1 MKMDRRGLLALAG
14 TAALTGAVTA
24 VAGPGAAPAH
34 AATGTAVVDPAQ
46 RGPVWEGFGT
56 ALCWFAHRIGGTAA
70 VRDTYADLLFD
81 RDKGLGLNIVR
92 YNIGGGENPAYPG
105 HMDLRARVPGYLAS
119 ATAAYDWSADP
130 NQRWFLQAAKSRI
143 PASEFLAES
152 FANSPPWWMTISG
165 SVTGGRNAAENLRT
179 DSYEA
184 FARYLVTVNERF
196 RTTWGVPFR
205 TLSPVN
211 EPSAAYWT
219 FGNRQE
225 GNRMLP
231 ANQATMLRALADE
244 LARQGSPT
252 RIAASDET
260 SIDVGR
266 DTVNS
271 WSAQTRGLVGQYNV
285 HSYEGSD
292 RTGFKAAARGGRIW
306 DSEHGNGDASGMT
319 LSQNIL
325 WDVKWL
331 GASAFAYWQAVDS
344 GGWGMLDTDL
354 NNASADLSSYTRN
367 KKFWAMAQ
375 WSHYVRRGYRV
386 IGVSDNDTVAFHDE
400 AGRRVV
406 LVTVNNTSTPATV
419 TYDLS
424 RFAPATATA
433 SGVRTSG
440 SQDLA
445 ALPSAA
451 LAGNRFTASAPAMST
466 TTWVVPS
473 MTLN

>member
-1 MKMDRRGLLALAG
+1 
-14 TAALTGAVTA
+14 
-24 VAGPGAAPAH
+24 
-34 AATGTAVVDPAQ
+34 
-46 RGPVWEGFGT
+46 
-56 ALCWFAHRIGGTAA
+56 
-70 VRDTYADLLFD
+70 
-81 RDKGLGLNIVR
+81 
-92 YNIGGGENPAYPG
+92 
-105 HMDLRARVPGYLAS
+105 
-119 ATAAYDWSADP
+119 
-130 NQRWFLQAAKSRI
+130 
-143 PASEFLAES
+143 
-152 FANSPPWWMTISG
+152 
-165 SVTGGRNAAENLRT
+165 
-179 DSYEA
+179 
-184 FARYLVTVNERF
+184 
-196 RTTWGVPFR
+196 
-205 TLSPVN
+205 
-211 EPSAAYWT
+211 
-219 FGNRQE
+219 
-225 GNRMLP
+225 
-231 ANQATMLRALADE
+231 
-244 LARQGSPT
+244 
-252 RIAASDET
+252 
-260 SIDVGR
+260 
-266 DTVNS
+266 
-271 WSAQTRGLVGQYNV
+271 
-285 HSYEGSD
+285 
-292 RTGFKAAARGGRIW
+292 
-306 DSEHGNGDASGMT
+306 MT

-375 WSHYVRRGYRV
+375 WSRYVRRGYRV

-406 LVTVNNTSTPATV
+406 LVTVNTTSTPATV